1 MNSAPGIWPHTMQRL
16 AVGHAHSSQISTQ
29 LQACA
34 EPRAQAAAVSEQVVP
49 TLLVMLHNGDTES
62 VPHLTALVAQL
73 RAHLRR
79 WLPDIIH
86 LVTSLWPRPLTQ
98 GQQPSK
104 LLLNLLALLG
114 TLAGALSGCWH
125 QGQAQHHQ
133 LLPLA
138 LQCNGWMQSA

>member
-1 MNSAPGIWPHTMQRL
+1 M
-16 AVGHAHSSQISTQ
+16 
-29 LQACA
+29 
-34 EPRAQAAAVSEQVVP
+34 QVVP

-86 LVTSLWPRPLTQ
+86 LVTSMWPRPLKQ

-114 TLAGALSGCWH
+114 TLAGELGALLASGAV
-125 QGQAQHHQ
+125 AQQ
-133 LLPLA
+133 W
-138 LQCNGWMQSA
+138 QRVSW